1 MCRPT
6 AFTSALVA
14 EVLDRIPVILAPETW
29 PLWLG
34 ERSANPEQLKSL
46 LKRYPADDMV
56 RWPVDRR
63 VGNVKNK
70 DPALI
75 EPAAATG

>member
-1 MCRPT
+1 LTPIRIAGIEPARHLTAHVRP
-6 AFTSALVA
+6 
-14 EVLDRIPVILAPETW
+14 RP
-29 PLWLG
+29 G
-34 ERSANPEQLKSL
+34 ERSADLDQLKSL
-46 LKRYPADDMV
+46 LKPYPADDMV

-75 EPAAATG
+75 EPAPATG